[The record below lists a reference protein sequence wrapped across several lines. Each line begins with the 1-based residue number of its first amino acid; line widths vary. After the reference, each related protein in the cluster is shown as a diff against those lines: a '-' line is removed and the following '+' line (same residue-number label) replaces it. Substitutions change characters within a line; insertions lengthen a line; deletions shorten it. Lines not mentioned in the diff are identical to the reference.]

1 MDENVDSLLLGYNAA
16 CMGNQI
22 PTIQGNVVSL
32 F

>member
-1 MDENVDSLLLGYNAA
+1 MDVDDDSLLLGYNAV
-16 CMGNQI
+16 CKDSQI